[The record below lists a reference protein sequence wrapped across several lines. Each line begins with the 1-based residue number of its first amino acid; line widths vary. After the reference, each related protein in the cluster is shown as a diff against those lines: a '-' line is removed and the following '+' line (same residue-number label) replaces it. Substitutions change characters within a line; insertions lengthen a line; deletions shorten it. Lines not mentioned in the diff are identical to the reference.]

1 MRPYV
6 NRTESRPLD
15 SASLAADIVSAVA
28 DRTGA
33 DPLDLPALHDTLDV
47 DALADYL
54 EYDHDGGDIV
64 VPYAGYCVTVT
75 PSGVVTAVPLSA
87 ITSPAA
93 LAAALAD
100 STVPDPACGWQWEPF
115 SGYYGAQYDRGTGER
130 TLVCGE
136 HGDGAWIE
144 SDEAVPVET

>member
-1 MRPYV
+1 MRPST
-6 NRTESRPLD
+6 NRTANRRLD

-54 EYDHDGGDIV
+54 EYDHDGGDVV
-64 VPYAGYCVTVT
+64 VPYAGYCVPVT
-75 PSGVVTAVPLSA
+75 PAGVVTAVPLSTV
-87 ITSPAA
+87 TSPAA
-93 LAAALAD
+93 IAGALAD
-100 STVPDPACGWQWEPF
+100 SAVLDTACGWQWEPF
-115 SGYYGAQYDRGTGER
+115 SGYYSAQYDRGEGER

-136 HGDGAWIE
+136 HGEGAWIE
-144 SDEAVPVET
+144 SDETVTIEA

>member
-1 MRPYV
+1 M
-6 NRTESRPLD
+6 NRTENRTYD
-15 SASLAADIVSAVA
+15 GASLAADIVSAVA

-33 DPLDLPALHDTLDV
+33 DPLELPALHDTVDV

-75 PSGVVTAVPLSA
+75 PASVVTAVPLSA
-87 ITSPAA
+87 ITSPTAI
-93 LAAALAD
+93 AAALAD
-100 STVPDPACGWQWEPF
+100 SAVRDTAFGWQWEPF

-130 TLVCGE
+130 TLVCGK
-136 HGDGAWIE
+136 HGEGDWIE
-144 SDEAVPVET
+144 SDEAVPVDA